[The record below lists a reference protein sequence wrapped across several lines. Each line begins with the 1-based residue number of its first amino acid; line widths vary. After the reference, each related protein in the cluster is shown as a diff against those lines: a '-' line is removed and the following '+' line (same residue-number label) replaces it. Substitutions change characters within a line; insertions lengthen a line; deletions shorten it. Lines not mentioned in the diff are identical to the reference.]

1 MEISCFSGHQTVPW
15 EKMNLDLHQ
24 IRNEAMIAPITFVF
38 WCAKAPAITFLYASE
53 CSVQDSSGEAR
64 TLSNTE

>member
-1 MEISCFSGHQTVPW
+1 
-15 EKMNLDLHQ
+15 MNLDICQ
-24 IRNEAMIAPITFVF
+24 IRNEAMIAPMTFVF
-38 WCAKAPAITFLYASE
+38 WCAKAPAITRLYASE